1 MASRRLRASWLAG
14 HGHRGL
20 SRIPGQTCCVTPA
33 LACEVQPLAAVA
45 SRYDTTWAFWR
56 AVAQLTALACLPFPA
71 SYRLYDTWSCAQLPS
86 WLREGQDYW
95 TSQSLLCPCKTGM
108 ARSDMMDVNVY
119 TCNGKLIKP
128 LRVLSHVPKQFL
140 SGSSSLSLKKAW
152 SGTGLQRVAAGMAD
166 TQLSA
171 QLEAHY
177 QQYDVVSKQACA
189 RLASVWDMLELSA
202 EEQSAEL
209 SKAAQKS
216 LEVWAAACT
225 DADRRVD
232 AVRSSIEDMRREV
245 QKTRDALKLGEARQL
260 QLTSM
265 GSKLHI
271 KMSLRDLL
279 KDHTSRQPV
288 KAVWWVCRTTLP
300 H

>member
-1 MASRRLRASWLAG
+1 
-14 HGHRGL
+14 
-20 SRIPGQTCCVTPA
+20 
-33 LACEVQPLAAVA
+33 
-45 SRYDTTWAFWR
+45 
-56 AVAQLTALACLPFPA
+56 
-71 SYRLYDTWSCAQLPS
+71 
-86 WLREGQDYW
+86 
-95 TSQSLLCPCKTGM
+95 
-108 ARSDMMDVNVY
+108 
-119 TCNGKLIKP
+119 
-128 LRVLSHVPKQFL
+128 VLSHVPKQFL
-140 SGSSSLSLKKAW
+140 SMSSSLSLSQR

-189 RLASVWDMLELSA
+189 RLTAVWDMLELSA

-209 SKAAQKS
+209 AKAAQKA

-265 GSKLHI
+265 GFKATYQDATPGSAQGPHPGSQPKQCGGCAGRRLPA
-271 KMSLRDLL
+271 
-279 KDHTSRQPV
+279 RQPGARGPEV
-288 KAVWWVCRTTLP
+288 DADARVQRRARGAGGLARQEGAGHKRARTPAGAHLCIRSFHVSFQRCLLSAGWSAVQTSL
-300 H
+300 